1 MIFLCLCIAGGL
13 GGVARYWVDS
23 RVNRAHHSALP
34 WGTVV
39 VNASACLILGVIT
52 GVSMHHG
59 GDWWPVV
66 TVGFTGGYSTF
77 STAFVE
83 AARLTKSGRWGLAT
97 VQAVGML
104 AVSFGLAALGLW
116 LGSLVSS

>member
-1 MIFLCLCIAGGL
+1 MIFLCLCLAGGL

-23 RVNRAHHSALP
+23 SVNARIRSALP

-39 VNASACLILGVIT
+39 VNASACLLLGLFT
-52 GVSMHHG
+52 GLALNHG
-59 GDWWPVV
+59 SDWWPVL

-83 AARLTKSGRWGLAT
+83 AARLTRSGRWGLAT
-97 VQAVGML
+97 VQALGML
-104 AVSFGLAALGLW
+104 AVSFGLAVLGLW
-116 LGSLVSS
+116 LGSLI